1 MNHAPTA
8 RNVSTFAAL
17 LLAVSPLF
25 AADPALPPVDPQMA
39 ETAKTAPAAPITLPD
54 ADAFLT
60 KVQAALDKVDMLQC
74 KLTYTRSQE
83 LLGDKQVRLG
93 TLAFLRKPG
102 PARFGIVFNKLI
114 VDDRIEAE
122 VKAYIFDGEWL
133 VEKIPAQKQFFKRQI
148 SDPKAGPQEDLLE
161 SGKGPFIIP
170 LTTKKDQ
177 ILARFYASIV
187 PANPKSD
194 PDNTTHLKLVPKVPQ
209 NAEFTAID
217 IWYDNTTLFPRQVR
231 TTDSS
236 QNISEILLQ
245 EIVPNI
251 DIDASRLDT
260 SAPTEPGWRIEIT
273 PWENSQKPKKDK

>member
-1 MNHAPTA
+1 MNHT
-8 RNVSTFAAL
+8 RML
-17 LLAVSPLF
+17 LLAGFFLVTPLL

-39 ETAKTAPAAPITLPD
+39 EAAKPAAPQTSPE
-54 ADAFLT
+54 ADAFLS
-60 KVQAALDKVDMLQC
+60 KVQDALDKVDMLNC
-74 KLTYTRSQE
+74 DLVYTRYQE

-93 TLAFLRKPG
+93 NLVFLRKPG

-114 VDDRIEAE
+114 IDDRIENE
-122 VKAYIFDGEWL
+122 VKAYIFDGQWL

-177 ILARFYASIV
+177 LLARFTANIV
-187 PANPKSD
+187 PANPKVD
-194 PDNTTHLKLVPKVPQ
+194 PDQTIHLKLVPKVPQ
-209 NAEFTAID
+209 SADFTAID
-217 IWYDNTTLFPRQVR
+217 IWYDTNTLLPRQVR
-231 TTDSS
+231 TADSS

-260 SAPTEPGWRIEIT
+260 SAPTESGWRIEIT
-273 PWENSQKPKKDK
+273 PWDQSKKVTNN